1 MDLHVSVCAVLL
13 AEACKISLTE
23 VAQPSMP
30 ALSYNRLAW
39 VSQNYVRAETIAAAN
54 EHLLGVY
61 AHIPLVQDVRIVGD
75 DWTHACEFVAQED
88 PPDFSRAPAYV
99 RTSLPVP
106 SFGWGTI
113 PDQYGRLRDDDQ
125 T

>member
-1 MDLHVSVCAVLL
+1 MVIPKASFASVKFTYTFDL
-13 AEACKISLTE
+13 
-23 VAQPSMP
+23 
-30 ALSYNRLAW
+30 
-39 VSQNYVRAETIAAAN
+39 
-54 EHLLGVY
+54 
-61 AHIPLVQDVRIVGD
+61 GD
-75 DWTHACEFVAQED
+75 DWTHACEVVASDD

-106 SFGWGTI
+106 SSAVEPS